1 MLFQKFKE
9 ILFIVLPVI
18 IIVLLLNFTVAP
30 LETTVLIRFF
40 IGAFFIIIGLSIFL
54 FGVEI
59 GITPIGNLIG
69 SKITKTNKIWIVIVA
84 GLILGFSISITEP
97 DLHIVAGQIDSITS
111 GQIARHNIII
121 VVSLGIAGMLTIGL
135 VRIVKNIHLNKILT
149 ILYGAIFILG
159 LCTSPEFLAIAFDTS
174 GATTGAMTVPFILA
188 LAAGVS
194 GLKKDS
200 KASEEDSFGLIGIAS
215 TGPII
220 SVMFMNV
227 FSKTDELKGSLEH
240 IVSSPSSILA
250 PFIRKLPHVSGEI
263 LLALI
268 PILIIFLIFQKI
280 SFKLSEKAF
289 NKILK
294 GLLYTFIGL
303 VFFLLGVNASFMDIG
318 STMGYKI
325 ASLENKYILVFI
337 GFIMGAVII
346 LAEPAVHLLTHQ
358 IESVTSGYVKRKFV
372 LIAFSAGI
380 GFAVALSMLRI
391 LIPEIHL
398 WHYLLPGYFIAI
410 IMTYFV
416 PGLFVGI
423 AFDSGGVAS
432 GPMTATFVMAFTQG
446 AAEAI
451 EGANIL
457 TDGLGMI
464 ATVALTPIIALQILG
479 FIFKIKSRKEGIV
492 KHGK

>member
-1 MLFQKFKE
+1 
-9 ILFIVLPVI
+9 
-18 IIVLLLNFTVAP
+18 
-30 LETTVLIRFF
+30 
-40 IGAFFIIIGLSIFL
+40 
-54 FGVEI
+54 
-59 GITPIGNLIG
+59 
-69 SKITKTNKIWIVIVA
+69 
-84 GLILGFSISITEP
+84 
-97 DLHIVAGQIDSITS
+97 
-111 GQIARHNIII
+111 
-121 VVSLGIAGMLTIGL
+121 
-135 VRIVKNIHLNKILT
+135 
-149 ILYGAIFILG
+149 
-159 LCTSPEFLAIAFDTS
+159 
-174 GATTGAMTVPFILA
+174 
-188 LAAGVS
+188 
-194 GLKKDS
+194 
-200 KASEEDSFGLIGIAS
+200 
-215 TGPII
+215 
-220 SVMFMNV
+220 
-227 FSKTDELKGSLEH
+227 
-240 IVSSPSSILA
+240 
-250 PFIRKLPHVSGEI
+250 
-263 LLALI
+263 
-268 PILIIFLIFQKI
+268 
-280 SFKLSEKAF
+280 
-289 NKILK
+289 
-294 GLLYTFIGL
+294 
-303 VFFLLGVNASFMDIG
+303 
-318 STMGYKI
+318 
-325 ASLENKYILVFI
+325 
-337 GFIMGAVII
+337 MGAVII